1 MRRQRIYSYQSLQN
15 SRQKTSRRR
24 SLFSQKRVR
33 HYAEPLFS
41 KKTSPR
47 RPPSKFSKKIIK
59 SLALIVCMFVG
70 IGVLVYIPY
79 FRIKKITTQ
88 GFKNVSKSEFETFV
102 KTFLPTDVSVLIPK
116 NNYFV
121 LNTQKIEEEAIKKF
135 SLSSVKIKKK
145 FPDTLSIEIEERGSK
160 AIVFTGNNYYLI
172 DETGTVT
179 QKILRMINP
188 HQTTQNKT
196 TSSLTLA
203 SASNVIPTISSTPT
217 TKSIPD
223 ASELGKE
230 YSGLPIIF
238 YPTEGDLID
247 TEKTSHILSTTVI
260 SSIISWKDILEKNKI
275 APVKYF
281 LVNIPKAGMEIHTSL
296 PWKIHVDPE
305 ANQDTQFESLK
316 AIVKNFTPQ
325 EYADVRY
332 EGRVYW
338 K

>member
-1 MRRQRIYSYQSLQN
+1 MRRQRMYSYQSLQN

-47 RPPSKFSKKIIK
+47 RPRSKFSKKIIK
-59 SLALIVCMFVG
+59 SLALIVCVFVG

-88 GFKNVSKSEFETFV
+88 GFKNVSKSEFESFV
-102 KTFLPTDVSVLIPK
+102 KTFLPTDASVLIPK

-121 LNTQKIEEEAIKKF
+121 LNTEKIEEEAAKKF

-145 FPDTLSIEIEERGSK
+145 FPDTLSIEVEERDSK
-160 AIVFTGNNYYLI
+160 AIIFTGNNYYLI

-188 HQTTQNKT
+188 YQTTQNKT

-203 SASNVIPTISSTPT
+203 SASNIIPTISSTPT
-217 TKSIPD
+217 AKSIPD

-238 YPTEGDLID
+238 YPVEGDLID
-247 TEKTSHILSTTVI
+247 TERTSHILSTTVI
-260 SSIISWKDILEKNKI
+260 SSIISWKDILERNKI

-281 LVNIPKAGMEIHTSL
+281 LINIPKAGMEIHTSL
-296 PWKIHVDPE
+296 PWKIYVDPE